1 MHTVYK
7 AFAEY
12 NKNVN
17 AAVIGLLKG
26 LNAEQFGMK
35 LNAYYPTIAATLLHV
50 MSSDAKWL
58 ERFSGFRKTDFDTAA
73 LTELKGECEKDP
85 AKAFAERERLF
96 GMRRGLDEE
105 IIALLRAMEG
115 ADFNRPQTISFGS
128 GMLTRELWKLLLQWF
143 NHQTH
148 HRGQV
153 SLFLDMLGVEN
164 DYSKVIDKI

>member
-1 MHTVYK
+1 MHAIYM

-17 AAVIGLLKG
+17 AAVSGLLKR

-50 MSSDAKWL
+50 MASDAKWL
-58 ERFSGFRKTDFDTAA
+58 DRLSGFRKTDFDTAA
-73 LTELKGECEKDP
+73 LTELKGECEKDH
-85 AKAFAERERLF
+85 ATAFTQRERLF
-96 GMRRGLDEE
+96 EMRRVLDEE
-105 IIALLRAMEG
+105 IVALLRAMRE
-115 ADFNRPQTISFGS
+115 ADFNKPQTISFGS
-128 GMLTRELWKLLLQWF
+128 GTLTLELWKLLLQWF

-164 DYSKVIDKI
+164 DYSKVVDKI